1 MGTATQGTDGLLS
14 LIISATSGIF
24 CGIGLDGSAGA
35 SPAQGAMGERSVVA
49 DG

>member
-35 SPAQGAMGERSVVA
+35 SPAQGVGPQVVA
-49 DG
+49 QAV